1 MSDSIALEKKV
12 ERLHST
18 LVNLIVWLSLNLGEE
33 TVTRLIEQ
41 LNDEQQEQSE

>member
-1 MSDSIALEKKV
+1 MSDSIDLERKV

-33 TVTRLIEQ
+33 TVIRLIKQ
-41 LNDEQQEQSE
+41 LNGEQGGDE